1 MFTDQQWALVFI
13 GFVDVM
19 LFVCVCVRKKLW
31 GSGKC
36 EPFTCVQLE
45 NNICMS
51 YSRLE

>member
-19 LFVCVCVRKKLW
+19 LFVCVWKKLW

-45 NNICMS
+45 NNICIS
-51 YSRLE
+51 YSPLE